1 MDKRTFIRNWIA
13 KKRASL
19 PYGVLP
25 LKYIESNGQQWIDTG
40 IDLIIALI
48 FFFLYPIVYERL
60 DMVLERQ

>member
-25 LKYIESNGQQWIDTG
+25 LKHLESNGQQWIDTG

-48 FFFLYPIVYERL
+48 FFFLYPIVYESCL
-60 DMVLERQ
+60 